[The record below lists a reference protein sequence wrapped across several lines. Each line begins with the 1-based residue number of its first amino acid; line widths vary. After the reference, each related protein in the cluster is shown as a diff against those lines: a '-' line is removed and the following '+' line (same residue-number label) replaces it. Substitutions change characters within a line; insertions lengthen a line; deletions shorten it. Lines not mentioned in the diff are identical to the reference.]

1 MGQKE
6 NRLKEKSK
14 SIAES
19 IPLWAYKEQTQIK
32 IFGSPWEKDTLSRW
46 QIQKLCEN
54 WYFPKGNEKNSSE
67 GARSQKSNFDS
78 I

>member
-14 SIAES
+14 SRAEF

-46 QIQKLCEN
+46 QI
-54 WYFPKGNEKNSSE
+54 
-67 GARSQKSNFDS
+67 
-78 I
+78 